1 MSVVGDGA
9 GAPARSRYVR
19 LWIWV
24 TVVGFASAL
33 LAVPAAAAP
42 GYLDPGFGTDG
53 KVVTDLESAGA
64 TAVAIQTNG
73 KIVVGGA
80 SGAPDRDFTV
90 ARYLPD
96 GSLDPIFGGDGVVTT
111 DFGLFDAVRAV
122 AIQADGKILAAGGAD
137 QDFAIARYRRDG
149 GLDTT
154 FSGDGKLV
162 TNWTPTIDVAG
173 DVALDADQKIVV
185 VGLAGGATGQFA
197 VARYASS

>member
-42 GYLDPGFGTDG
+42 GDLDPGFGTDG

-73 KIVVGGA
+73 KIVVGGT
-80 SGAPDRDFTV
+80 SGAPDRDFTL
-90 ARYLPD
+90 ARYLPE
-96 GSLDPIFGGDGVVTT
+96 GSLDPIFDGDGVVTT

-137 QDFAIARYRRDG
+137 QQRQ
-149 GLDTT
+149 
-154 FSGDGKLV
+154 V
-162 TNWTPTIDVAG
+162 G
-173 DVALDADQKIVV
+173 DVDRL
-185 VGLAGGATGQFA
+185 
-197 VARYASS
+197 